1 MSNIM
6 NIGNVFI
13 TNAMVTNFGIG
24 YMVVLTFFGISFI
37 CLHFYDRKIGRT
49 S

>member
-1 MSNIM
+1 MNNILS
-6 NIGNVFI
+6 IGNAFI
-13 TNAMVTNFGIG
+13 TNAMVTNFGIC

-37 CLHFYDRKIGRT
+37 CLHFHDRHIGR